1 MQTICCLADEQ
12 SARQP
17 AAQQQQQQLSGT
29 VLPRSLMRT
38 AKELLGQPSVE
49 RSPAGLHYTQQE
61 LVEAAS
67 STSASKGPKFSPPPS
82 WRKLATQLLSSS
94 DDEPD
99 AAKSDDARSPDQQ
112 AISTAAGQGEGLL
125 PCRLEQRFARE
136 QHHHQQQDL
145 GSPGRQQV
153 QRLGQGSHTAHA
165 FAAAVP
171 QSQALASG
179 SAGVA
184 AVQLQQ
190 MLGERARGVRVSQ
203 DAALLGASSSC
214 SRQWR
219 MTEAQHSLPEHA
231 ALPHGKPYFN
241 SLFHDAQLTCRMR
254 VRSSTHSSSAGSR
267 TDRGQGMGST
277 THTLQRQHAG
287 TRTGSTPLQTTAV
300 GLARQEGA
308 HALSNTCQS
317 EDMLPPWP
325 AQAHESPQCRQ
336 QVCSQSALAHAGHAH
351 SHSDA
356 NWSSSHSMRMS
367 CPSAAAPLATVDVAG
382 LCRQQRAQTVA
393 AGPAATPVAAHAGA
407 SISTPARCT
416 FAPAAFYTPQ
426 QRRQQALQYSQP
438 DHEAIANMA
447 APWKLSAWLLRADSC
462 QRPPRLVQRARAVNL
477 SSDSDSD
484 SSSSSTSSST
494 SSGSGSSGRHMVRS
508 AVRGAVVSAIDI
520 LPGIDY
526 VLLAVCMQDV
536 HM

>member
-17 AAQQQQQQLSGT
+17 AAQQQQQLSGT

-99 AAKSDDARSPDQQ
+99 ATKSDDARSPDQQ

-136 QHHHQQQDL
+136 QHHQQQQDL

-214 SRQWR
+214 SRQW
-219 MTEAQHSLPEHA
+219 
-231 ALPHGKPYFN
+231 
-241 SLFHDAQLTCRMR
+241 RMR

-367 CPSAAAPLATVDVAG
+367 CPSAAAPLATVDAAG

-484 SSSSSTSSST
+484 SSSSSTSRST

-508 AVRGAVVSAIDI
+508 AVRGTVVSAIDI

-526 VLLAVCMQDV
+526 VLLALCLQDV